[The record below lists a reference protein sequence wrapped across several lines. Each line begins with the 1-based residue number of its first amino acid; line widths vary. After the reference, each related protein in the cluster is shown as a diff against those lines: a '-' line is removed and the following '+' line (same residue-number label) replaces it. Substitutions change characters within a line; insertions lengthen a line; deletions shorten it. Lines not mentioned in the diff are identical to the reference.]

1 MFKKTILAALLAA
14 PLVASA
20 TPTHFS
26 NAALGGTN
34 SFDFR
39 QITLT
44 GVGDGSAVTLFDTDG
59 SGTVSAGDTFVE
71 TGLVAGVSFSRPTGG
86 AVPIG
91 VSGLGTSYELY
102 ATFTGAGGGLL
113 AGQVQS
119 VLPGGAV
126 VVGFGGPTFLNIYY
140 DTNPN
145 GDFDI
150 GSSTL
155 IGVAAPAM
163 PGSNCT
169 IFNINGN
176 NGSCVLQFGYNT
188 LVSTF
193 SEGGFDVDTLDRFL
207 RVDMNVDQITGLSSN
222 FAVAGGQMRLTL
234 NHNGSAQFVPEPGSL
249 ALAGL
254 GLLGAFGMSR
264 RRKSA

>member
-26 NAALGGTN
+26 NSALGGTN

-39 QITLT
+39 QIVLT
-44 GVGDGSAVTLFDTDG
+44 GQGSSTVTLFDTDG
-59 SGTVSAGDTFVE
+59 SNTISAGDTFVE
-71 TGLVAGVSFSRPTGG
+71 SGLVAGVSFSRPTGG
-86 AVPIG
+86 NVPVGISGIG
-91 VSGLGTSYELY
+91 SAYELY
-102 ATFTGAGGGLL
+102 ATFTGANGVL

-119 VLPGGAV
+119 VIPGGAV
-126 VVGFGGPTFLNIYY
+126 VVAFGGPTFLNIYY
-140 DTNPN
+140 DTNTSN
-145 GDFDI
+145 GTFDQA
-150 GSSTL
+150 SSTL

-188 LVSTF
+188 IVPTF
-193 SEGGFDVDTLDRFL
+193 SEDGFDVDTLDRFL
-207 RVDMNVDQITGLSSN
+207 RVDMNVDQITGLSASFN
-222 FAVAGGQMRLTL
+222 GQRSMTITL
-234 NHNGSAQFVPEPGSL
+234 DHNGSAQFVPEPGSL

-254 GLLGAFGMSR
+254 GLLGVFGMSR